1 MDRQKIISSI
11 LLVVEVG
18 LLCVVLA
25 FSVLSRVNEDG
36 GSSSENKSSEQI
48 SSGTEDIQDTTT
60 EENWFGESEKRK
72 VFSDAVEK
80 KIASMTTEQKVA
92 QLFLVSPEIL
102 TGVSPVTVSG
112 NGTKTALEKYPV
124 GGIVYSSINFTGVEQ
139 GNNLISGVQRY
150 SDAIIG
156 LPLFILIQE
165 EASDYE
171 NHATI
176 QLTEQ
181 DGKVMANSIWVCTYS
196 NGLEVVAAIEDGA
209 NMVYALENFVEIYE
223 AVLGA
228 VNDGTITKV
237 RLENAVGVVLTEKLQ

>member
-11 LLVVEVG
+11 LIVAEVG
-18 LLCVVLA
+18 LLCVVLG
-25 FSVLSRVNEDG
+25 FSVLSGAKQDG
-36 GSSSENKSSEQI
+36 GNSSQNKGSEQI
-48 SSGTEDIQDTTT
+48 SSGTEDTQDITT
-60 EENWFGESEKRK
+60 EEEWFGTSEKRE
-72 VFSDAVEK
+72 VFSDAVEQ

-92 QLFLVSPEIL
+92 QLFLVSPETL

-139 GNNLISGVQRY
+139 GNSLISGVQRY
-150 SDAIIG
+150 SDVIIG

-165 EASDYE
+165 DATDYE

-176 QLTEQ
+176 QLSDQ
-181 DGKVMANSIWVCTYS
+181 DGKVMANGIWVCAYS
-196 NGLEVVAAIEDGA
+196 NSLEVVAAIEDGA
-209 NMVYALENFVEIYE
+209 NMVYAIENFVEIYE

-228 VNDGTITKV
+228 VNDGTITRV
-237 RLENAVGVVLTEKLQ
+237 RLENAVGAVLTEKLQ